1 MKYIKPS
8 VRKIDGST
16 PNLGYFLWLKSRQWI
31 ITDLEGNKFMVDLYP
46 TSDWE
51 LRIPDKFKVGNEEV
65 TRESYSS
72 RINNMNLQYNNFEN
86 YVYEIQGSCLF
97 RDILFNINK
106 ISAWAQSNRFLFS
119 ILDEESITDEDS
131 YAVSSEYEG
140 IKEWEDQFDNYMNA
154 ILVDKVVDH
163 NRIEM
168 PYSISSTF
176 WIGVNKKTILDLL
189 SFLRKYTPFFYEVYG
204 RQFGFSESEIPNE
217 PSAGITQYILKDPDE
232 FTESKFEN
240 QGTQIINTKMGLI
253 LYSQFIRQ
261 ADTRCVGL
269 FNEVMH
275 ENPDKFIHKVFKGGT
290 ILNVHYVADIDK
302 VMSTVRT
309 RLCAFAMSSG
319 DDPCS
324 WSYFINKFLPDGLS
338 PREFIKYLPCKFDG
352 SKLTECKFL
361 DDVKFRNEGLER
373 SNCPCPLYSGSI
385 DDALTKKLRDKNKI
399 GDYYFDLTKYLGSDG
414 LMYSK
419 YAHSVWTSRLLI
431 ESDSEISDTLFDL
444 ILSKL
449 ESIKLDYLTCNKT
462 GSFCGSLFELSKYF
476 RYFPNGDCT
485 SAMKGYAID
494 LISKMLIDR
503 NVNSFL
509 IDFGGDIFIH
519 NANPTVSI
527 DGSKFNIET
536 TVGDWSI
543 FTSGNTTKRGNHII
557 GCNENELSVLVVKW
571 NKYDPSIGGN
581 CLSDIITTKFAS
593 NEEHLSYEL
602 GYKLN
607 SLGCKFNT
615 YRFRVSY
622 DNGVSEFSLLDR
634 TYCASPFFNPDQVK
648 IRDYMVSRFDNAFRP
663 DLSKESLEYEEHKD
677 DESVKNLVDSN
688 RQGILSSKCLVFP
701 MNTNDLGTL
710 WEVGCALSHKVTIIK
725 YNEDSDSYSILP
737 PFEGSELES
746 ELNED
751 HEPDSIY
758 LFDCSNKSD
767 VISMGY
773 LSERI
778 PSDMIYYLLNGCND
792 NIMLSVNYHHVELI
806 NNELIEYERDSE
818 DHDQ

>member
-8 VRKIDGST
+8 VSMIDRST

-31 ITDLEGNKFMVDLYP
+31 ITDLEGNKFMVDLCP

-65 TRESYSS
+65 TKESYSS
-72 RINNMNLQYNNFEN
+72 RINNMNLQYNNFET

-97 RDILFNINK
+97 RDILFNINR
-106 ISAWAQSNRFLFS
+106 ISTWAQSNRFLFS
-119 ILDEESITDEDS
+119 ILDEESTVDEDS

-140 IKEWEDQFDNYMNA
+140 IKEWEDQFDNYMDA
-154 ILVDKVVDH
+154 ILADKVVDH

-176 WIGVNKKTILDLL
+176 WIGVNKKTILDFL
-189 SFLRKYTPFFYEVYG
+189 SFLRKYAPFFYEVYG
-204 RQFGFSESEIPNE
+204 RQFGFTDSEIPIE
-217 PSAGITQYILKDPDE
+217 PSAGITQYVLKDPDE
-232 FTESKFEN
+232 FIESKFEN

-269 FNEVMH
+269 FNEIMH
-275 ENPDKFIHKVFKGGT
+275 GNPDEFIHKVFKGGT
-290 ILNVHYVADIDK
+290 ILKVHYVADIDK

-319 DDPCS
+319 NDPCS
-324 WSYFINKFLPDGLS
+324 WSYFINKFLPSGLTPS
-338 PREFIKYLPCKFDG
+338 EFIKYLPCKFDG
-352 SKLTECKFL
+352 HKLTECKFL

-373 SNCPCPLYSGSI
+373 SNCPCPIYSGSI
-385 DDALTKKLRDKNKI
+385 DDAVTKNQRDRNKI
-399 GDYYFDLTKYLGSDG
+399 SDYYLKLVNFMHLEGLIHVKYTP
-414 LMYSK
+414 
-419 YAHSVWTSRLLI
+419 SVWTSSLRIL
-431 ESDSEISDTLFDL
+431 SDSPISNELFES

-449 ESIKLDYLTCNKT
+449 NSLENDYRYSNKSGT
-462 GSFCGSLFELSKYF
+462 LCGGLFELN
-476 RYFPNGDCT
+476 RHMDLFPEGDCT

-494 LISKMLIDR
+494 LISKMLLDR
-503 NVNSFL
+503 NFNSFL

-519 NANPTVSI
+519 NANPTIKI
-527 DGSKFNIET
+527 DGTKFNVET
-536 TVGDWSI
+536 SVGDWSI
-543 FTSGNTTKRGNHII
+543 FTSGNTIKRGNHII
-557 GCNENELSVLVVKW
+557 GCPENEIATIVVKW
-571 NKYDPSIGGN
+571 ESGSSISN
-581 CLSDIITTKFAS
+581 YMVDILATKAAA
-593 NEEHLSYEL
+593 NEDQVAYEL
-602 GYKLN
+602 GYKLA
-607 SLGCKFNT
+607 SLGCKFST
-615 YRFRVSY
+615 FKFRISY
-622 DNGVSEFSLLDR
+622 DNGVSEGNLLDR

-648 IRDYMVSRFDNAFRP
+648 VRDYMISRFDNVFRP
-663 DLSKESLEYEEHKD
+663 DLSRESLEYEED
-677 DESVKNLVDSN
+677 KNDITVGKLVDSN
-688 RQGILSSKCLVFP
+688 RRGIITSKFLVFP

-710 WEVGCALSHKVTIIK
+710 WEVGCALSNGVNIIK
-725 YNEDSDSYSILP
+725 YNEDLDSYSILP
-737 PFEGSELES
+737 SFDNSELES

-751 HEPDSIY
+751 HESDSIY

-773 LSERI
+773 LSERV
-778 PSDMIYYLLNGCND
+778 PNDMIYYLLNGCND

-806 NNELIEYERDSE
+806 NNELVEYERDSE